1 MARTMTMTVL
11 GAGAVLALVGLTG
24 CTTSDPGADGPEPEP
39 SSLEGGPMGPD
50 LASIPD
56 VVAEIDGEPISR
68 DEFLQAFETQFTQAS
83 LQAAQQ
89 GATVDEGQL
98 RREVAENFVNVELLK
113 REAER
118 QGIAATQD
126 DVDQLAASLAAQN
139 QLGSVDELFALLAEQ
154 GLTEDE
160 AREELAAQATI
171 DAVIAAQVGDVS
183 PTEEELRALYDA
195 ALEQQ
200 GAAGGDLADVPSFEE
215 VRGQLEQQAVA
226 TEQSRAVEAL
236 IADLRAAVEIEFFV

>member
-11 GAGAVLALVGLTG
+11 GAGAVLALVGLAG
-24 CTTSDPGADGPEPEP
+24 CTTSDPGSNGPEPEP
-39 SSLEGGPMGPD
+39 SSLEDGPMGPD
-50 LASIPD
+50 LGSIPD

-68 DEFLQAFETQFTQAS
+68 DDFLQAFETQFTQAS

-200 GAAGGDLADVPSFEE
+200 GAAGGD
-215 VRGQLEQQAVA
+215 
-226 TEQSRAVEAL
+226 
-236 IADLRAAVEIEFFV
+236 